1 MLSLPPTGAIILP
14 NDLLCL
20 PRGQPA
26 PRGFRPPRWLIAP
39 WGLHPSCW
47 LHPSRP
53 LGVLDPLRT
62 MLLDGAPAAAL
73 RPAIGVLRPA
83 VGVLRPTAGP
93 LPLGLFVAFTPLL
106 ALISA
111 LAVGGTAHENGK

>member
-1 MLSLPPTGAIILP
+1 M
-14 NDLLCL
+14 
-20 PRGQPA
+20 
-26 PRGFRPPRWLIAP
+26 
-39 WGLHPSCW
+39 
-47 LHPSRP
+47 
-53 LGVLDPLRT
+53 LDPLGT

-73 RPAIGVLRPA
+73 RPAI
-83 VGVLRPTAGP
+83 GVLRPTAGP